1 VIERLD
7 AGQELEVRA
16 GYRETHSAPSHG
28 AAIEALYVRFTEKF
42 GVSREALRHVVTLE
56 LAENKKQY
64 NRKGCNTK
72 S

>member
-1 VIERLD
+1 MIERLD

-16 GYRETHSAPSHG
+16 GYRETYSAPSHG

-42 GVSREALRHVVTLE
+42 GVSRETLRHVVTLE